1 MSDYIVQFAAQ
12 ESKSAEAAEARE
24 AQKEE
29 EKKSEEKKKLLS
41 QQPTFRREAVLCKID
56 HDSNDCTPRGQLKC
70 PAAIYPTVSLI
81 DLKEGN
87 IVRLVRLSDRCPVT
101 AGAGARFELFVIGF
115 RAHEQKVASFK
126 VAADPQRYL
135 RLKPKAKSKF
145 TQVFLFP
152 PYAFLFPGFPSFP
165 PYAFSFPDFSPYAFL
180 FPGFSPYAFLFPGF
194 PSFPPYA
201 FLFPDFP
208 GPQSNI
214 F

>member
-152 PYAFLFPGFPSFP
+152 PYAFLFPGFP
-165 PYAFSFPDFSPYAFL
+165 AFHL
-180 FPGFSPYAFLFPGF
+180 TR
-194 PSFPPYA
+194 
-201 FLFPDFP
+201 
-208 GPQSNI
+208 QHQHQQQQH
-214 F
+214 